1 MKELKITPIKNG
13 TVIDHIN
20 AGASMKVLK
29 ILGLPREGSA
39 SVISVA
45 INVPSKTD
53 AMKDIVKIEDRE
65 LDKSEVDKITLVAPR
80 AVINIIRNYEVAEKR
95 PVQLPDVVRGI
106 VRCENQNC
114 ISNAKEPVESLFYVV
129 SKNPLRLKCHYCER
143 EISDVSA
150 HII

>member
-1 MKELKITPIKNG
+1 MKELKISPIKNG

-20 AGASMKVLK
+20 AGAAMKVLK

-45 INVPSKTD
+45 MNVQSKTD
-53 AMKDIVKIEDRE
+53 GMKDIVKIEDRE
-65 LDKSEVDKITLVAPR
+65 LAQSEVDRITLVAPN

-95 PVQLPDVVRGI
+95 PVQIPDVVKGI
-106 VRCENQNC
+106 MRCENPNC
-114 ISNAKEPVESLFYVV
+114 ISNAKEPIEPAFNVV
-129 SKNPLRLKCHYCER
+129 SKKPLKLKCKYCER
-143 EISDVSA
+143 EIVDVSQ